1 MEYCLKKESWN
12 APRAQQAITIRASI
26 LASSAQGVKLS
37 KRAPIKPNAKHAKL
51 DDSNQDPTSALIVR
65 VVKCPKKA
73 RCLVPTALLELTT
86 TGMKLVRGV
95 LQARSIVQWTK
106 PSQAEKMT
114 HVLIAR
120 FITIVL
126 EVMPELS
133 DATKLLATEMGTLT
147 QQPHVRAMFQ

>member
-1 MEYCLKKESWN
+1 
-12 APRAQQAITIRASI
+12 
-26 LASSAQGVKLS
+26 
-37 KRAPIKPNAKHAKL
+37 
-51 DDSNQDPTSALIVR
+51 
-65 VVKCPKKA
+65 
-73 RCLVPTALLELTT
+73 
-86 TGMKLVRGV
+86 MKLVRGV